1 MKTVIKTYFF
11 CLTLMLLLTNCA
23 TTWTSTIVGGE
34 YNASKNVTDYF
45 VIPYGSVSIPGEWT
59 KTNYNS
65 VSKQQFFQN
74 RDSIII
80 AIAFNRFDKYEFNM
94 NGEHQG
100 FDFVKAYYE
109 WDSKYFVD
117 SHGLQR
123 QEIERDS
130 LNGFIT
136 YRIYGQIEKGKFDTF
151 WLVSEKNG
159 NITNISI
166 SDTDKWTE
174 IEKLTFMKSLIKQKE
189 E

>member
-1 MKTVIKTYFF
+1 
-11 CLTLMLLLTNCA
+11 
-23 TTWTSTIVGGE
+23 VGGE